1 MKYFSF
7 FISLFLLSSCT
18 SVLSE
23 NPTSG
28 IKKFQQELNS
38 EYTNAKTTPLRG
50 SNFTNFTKHPFFPI
64 NLKYRVTAD
73 FVNTENPVPF
83 DLPTSSGKTKKY
95 REYGRATFLLD
106 GKSFTVSLYQSL
118 DLMKQKKYEDDLFL
132 PFRDE
137 TNTIETYGGGKYLDL
152 KIPKADK
159 MIIDF
164 NKSYHP
170 YCAYNAF
177 DYNCPIVPV
186 ENILPLRIE
195 AGVMYDEVYYH

>member
-18 SVLSE
+18 SMLSE
-23 NPTSG
+23 NPTSE

-73 FVNTENPVPF
+73 FVKTENPVPF

-95 REYGRATFLLD
+95 REYGKATFLLD

-195 AGVMYDEVYYH
+195 AGVMYDDVYYH